1 MQPRLDAAELQLA
14 TERAMSSAERT
25 RFPTALEALNADL
38 AEEKVSRQE
47 VAKRSAATQMYKM
60 KLQAGQK
67 RQRTEMQVASL
78 ETRQAVSMNEKAS

>member
-14 TERAMSSAERT
+14 TERAMGSAERT
-25 RFPTALEALNADL
+25 RFATALEALNADL
-38 AEEKVSRQE
+38 AEEKVSRQD

-60 KLQAGQK
+60 KLQADQK
-67 RQRTEMQVASL
+67 RQRTEMQVASS